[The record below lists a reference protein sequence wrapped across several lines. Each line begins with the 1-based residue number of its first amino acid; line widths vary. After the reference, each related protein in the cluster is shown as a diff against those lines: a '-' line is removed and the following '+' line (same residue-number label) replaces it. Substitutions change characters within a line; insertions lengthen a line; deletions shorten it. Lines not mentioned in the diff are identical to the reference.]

1 MSKGTGAPRFNYRER
16 SMSLHV
22 LLVDDDPVVRDLL
35 RELLHANGMQV
46 SVLHDGASLLR
57 RLELERPSVILLD
70 IMMPE
75 RDGLRALQDLRA
87 AGEDI
92 PVIMLSARGGPLD
105 RALGLELG
113 ADDYLAKPFDPRE
126 LLARIHAVLRRRGP
140 VAASA
145 PDARA
150 PYRFGPFE
158 LDYGLRTLQREGE
171 RLPLRDTEFAML
183 KAFTHHPMQVLP
195 RVKLHAMLYGD
206 GIAFRDRSLDVP
218 VWRLRRLI
226 EADPSAPRYIQTIR
240 GKGYVFV
247 PGGELAEDATSEAG
261 ERSGGAQGTGG
272 AGGVDDRAA
281 AGGVAL
287 APAAANLG
295 AMRAWREST
304 A

>member
-1 MSKGTGAPRFNYRER
+1 
-16 SMSLHV
+16 MSLHV

-46 SVLHDGASLLR
+46 SVLHNGASLLR

-158 LDYGLRTLQREGE
+158 LDFSLRTLQREGE

-183 KAFTHHPMQVLP
+183 KAFTQHPMQVLP

-226 EADPSAPRYIQTIR
+226 ETDPSEPRYIQTIR

-247 PGGELAEDATSEAG
+247 PGGELSEGATSDAR
-261 ERSGGAQGTGG
+261 ERSGGEDIGDGENHSDSGSALS
-272 AGGVDDRAA
+272 
-281 AGGVAL
+281 L
-287 APAAANLG
+287 APSASVNKRTVRG
-295 AMRAWREST
+295 WRESV